1 MDEKEKEIVEK
12 LNNYKLLLSSELL
25 SEINKEKVNEAK
37 LMDYYENADEK
48 DKPKI
53 LESIN
58 EEKTKSAERIIQL
71 NEEMSKKY
79 KEFEQK
85 LRNGN

>member
-1 MDEKEKEIVEK
+1 MKKKRKKIEK
-12 LNNYKLLLSSELL
+12 LNNYKLSLSSQLL
-25 SEINKEKVNEAK
+25 DEINKEKENEAK
-37 LMDYYENADEK
+37 LMEYYENADDN

-58 EEKTKSAERIIQL
+58 EEKTKSAQKIIKL

-85 LRNGN
+85 IRNEQ

>member
-1 MDEKEKEIVEK
+1 ME
-12 LNNYKLLLSSELL
+12 
-25 SEINKEKVNEAK
+25 
-37 LMDYYENADEK
+37 YYENADDN

-58 EEKTKSAERIIQL
+58 EEKTKSAQKIIKL

-85 LRNGN
+85 IRNEQ